1 MKEYP
6 ILKSKLF
13 LYLTEFFAGVSVM
26 AVELGASR
34 LLAPYFSASQI
45 VWTIIIGVIMIAL
58 ALGNVWGGRLADRP
72 GPLPRRISKMFF
84 ACAAACLAIL
94 ALNAWAGRALWLMSL
109 NWPLRILI
117 HMSWVFL
124 LPTIVLGTIS
134 PMVAKLAI
142 DRCPSNTGRAIGNLY
157 AWNAVGSI
165 FGTFLT
171 GFYLTAHLGSVRI
184 VVCMAALMAVLGLA
198 YAIVPPLAARRA
210 EREAEHQRRPQVVV
224 APARRIL
231 GVQAHLLRPPS
242 VHKKRFPRR
251 ALGRDVR
258 HGQVF
263 HLDETLAGVALQQ
276 KAESLALLLRRG
288 HVP

>member
-1 MKEYP
+1 MKSVFP
-6 ILKSKLF
+6 PHSRTTRTLDLNATVF
-13 LYLTEFFAGVSVM
+13 LTGAGM
-26 AVELGASR
+26 MTVELVASR
-34 LLAPYFSASQI
+34 LIARFLGSSLYT
-45 VWTIIIGVIMIAL
+45 WTGVMGVIL
-58 ALGNVWGGRLADRP
+58 AGMSIGNAWGGRMADRP
-72 GPLPRRISKMFF
+72 GPLPRRISIMFY

-94 ALNAWAGRALWLMSL
+94 GLNAWAGRTLWLMSL

-142 DRCPSNTGRAIGNLY
+142 DRCPANTGRAIGNLY

-198 YAIVPPLAARRA
+198 YAVL
-210 EREAEHQRRPQVVV
+210 
-224 APARRIL
+224 
-231 GVQAHLLRPPS
+231 
-242 VHKKRFPRR
+242 PRR
-251 ALGRDVR
+251 NRIPPEIVVR
-258 HGQVF
+258 
-263 HLDETLAGVALQQ
+263 
-276 KAESLALLLRRG
+276 
-288 HVP
+288 